1 MAHYAKV
8 NNGVVETVI
17 VAEPEFFDS
26 FTDTSPGEWIQ
37 TSYNT
42 YGGIHYTQ
50 TEDGFRGD
58 PSDDQ
63 SKALRMNY
71 AQIGGTYDAD
81 KDAFINI
88 KPFPSWVLNETT
100 CIWEPPVA
108 YPDDGQPYDWN
119 EDTTSWDLVT

>member
-50 TEDGFRGD
+50 TEDGFLGD
-58 PSDDQ
+58 PSEDQ
-63 SKALRMNY
+63 SKALRKNY